1 VGQALS
7 PAKEFCADSSNRG
20 KQHWPAPP
28 AKHIVGSR
36 HHTAYMRSLGVL
48 ACLTFAPAAFGQHL
62 FSFGVKGGFPLTD
75 PLSEGT
81 FTSSDETIQAFSSS
95 KNYVVGPMIELNLP
109 FGLAVEADA
118 LYRPLNV
125 TTETTIAP
133 STTAART
140 SIDVNSMEF
149 PILLKAHFLHTPIV
163 KPYVEAGPIFRYV
176 LSKVQYLSDTG
187 IAVGGGVDFKLPVIR
202 IGPELRY
209 SHWGADSASPLL
221 NVSLPPSNKNQLEF
235 LIGLTF

>member
-1 VGQALS
+1 
-7 PAKEFCADSSNRG
+7 
-20 KQHWPAPP
+20 
-28 AKHIVGSR
+28 
-36 HHTAYMRSLGVL
+36 MRILPVVAGVV
-48 ACLTFAPAAFGQHL
+48 FSQVAFGQGL

-75 PLSEGT
+75 PLSSGT
-81 FTSSDETIQAFSSS
+81 FTSVDVTTHVFSAS
-95 KNYVVGPMIELNLP
+95 KNYVVGPMVQLNLP

-125 TTETTIAP
+125 TTETQVVSSP
-133 STTAART
+133 SPPLNRL
-140 SIDVNSMEF
+140 SEDVNSMEF
-149 PILLKAHFLHTPIV
+149 PILLKAHFLHTLIV

-176 LSKVQYLSDTG
+176 LSKVQYVSDTG
-187 IAVGGGVDFKLPVIR
+187 FALGAGVDFKLPVIR

-221 NVSLPPSNKNQLEF
+221 NVSLPSSNKNQLEF